1 MKDFAIELINT
12 LPLNAVEERS
22 WFEIVSILAP
32 SVLFI
37 SVLFGVSFY
46 LREKYLKQTV
56 VILCVVLTLFFLP
69 YELFRQASNIA
80 KADEKIIVTQSQLK
94 ELLTASDLDHLEP
107 LVDKEVASDM
117 LAELIYDLSD
127 EQKQALIFMGW
138 LIANNET
145 KIKQYVDDKYQ
156 SLGEE
161 VKLSLN
167 NATKE
172 IISSRMPTEK
182 ISEDIL
188 VRIDDD
194 VSQLIEQKMAA
205 FNQEIDQSLGDFQEK
220 INLFIQDQLNEYE
233 QTLVKITQKNTNEL
247 ENYADRARISFA
259 TQLSRS
265 NRASL
270 RQLEDT
276 KKSVDDIG
284 NEIANANLKSLTGD
298 VKNLSALIEEIQKK
312 NDILFKYN
320 ECIRKVGFIDFSGK
334 EEQCRKEMNR
344 SLEKL

>member
-1 MKDFAIELINT
+1 MKEFAIELINA

-37 SVLFGVSFY
+37 SVLFGVSFF
-46 LREKYLKQTV
+46 LREKYLKQTIIIV
-56 VILCVVLTLFFLP
+56 CVVLTLFFLP
-69 YELFRQASNIA
+69 YELFRQASNIS
-80 KADEKIIVTQSQLK
+80 KADEKINVTQSQLK
-94 ELLTASDLDHLEP
+94 ELLAVSDLVHLEP

-117 LAELIYDLSD
+117 LAGLIYNLSD
-127 EQKQALIFMGW
+127 EQKQAFIFMGW
-138 LIANNET
+138 LIAENEA
-145 KIKQYVDDKYQ
+145 KIKQYVDDRYQ
-156 SLGEE
+156 SLDEE
-161 VKLSLN
+161 VKLGLH
-167 NATKE
+167 NATNE

-194 VSQLIEQKMAA
+194 VSQRIEQKMAA
-205 FNQEIDQSLGDFQEK
+205 FNQDIDQSLGDFQK
-220 INLFIQDQLNEYE
+220 KLNLFIQSQLDEYK

-259 TQLSRS
+259 TQLNRS
-265 NRASL
+265 SRASL

-276 KKSVDDIG
+276 KRSVDDIG
-284 NEIANANLKSLTGD
+284 TELASANLKSLTSD
-298 VKNLSALIEEIQKK
+298 VKNLSLLIEETQKK

-320 ECIRKVGFIDFSGK
+320 ECIRLVGFFDFSGK
-334 EEQCRKEMNR
+334 EAQCRVEMKR

>member
-182 ISEDIL
+182 ISEEIL

-194 VSQLIEQKMAA
+194 VSQRIEQKMAA

-298 VKNLSALIEEIQKK
+298 VNNLSALIEEIQKK

>member
-1 MKDFAIELINT
+1 MKDFVIELINA

-37 SVLFGVSFY
+37 SVLFGVSFF
-46 LREKYLKQTV
+46 LREKYLKQTI
-56 VILCVVLTLFFLP
+56 VISCVVLTLFFLP
-69 YELFRQASNIA
+69 YELFRQASNISM
-80 KADEKIIVTQSQLK
+80 ADEKINVTQSQLK
-94 ELLTASDLDHLEP
+94 ELLTVSDLVHLEL

-117 LAELIYDLSD
+117 LAGLIYDLSD

-138 LIANNET
+138 LIAENEA
-145 KIKQYVDDKYQ
+145 KIKQTVDDRYQ

-161 VKLSLN
+161 VTLGLN
-167 NATKE
+167 NATQE

-188 VRIDDD
+188 VRIEDD
-194 VSQLIEQKMAA
+194 VSQRIEQKMTA
-205 FNQEIDQSLGDFQEK
+205 FNQEIDQSLGNFQEK
-220 INLFIQDQLNEYE
+220 INLFIQSQLNEYE
-233 QTLVKITQKNTNEL
+233 QKLIKITQKNTDDL

-259 TQLSRS
+259 TQLNRS
-265 NRASL
+265 SRASL

-276 KKSVDDIG
+276 KRSVDDIG
-284 NEIANANLKSLTGD
+284 TELAGANLRSLTSD
-298 VKNLSALIEEIQKK
+298 VKNLSALIDETQKK

-320 ECIRKVGFIDFSGK
+320 ECIRLVGFIDFSGK
-334 EEQCRKEMNR
+334 EKQCRIEMNR
-344 SLEKL
+344 RLEKL

>member
-37 SVLFGVSFY
+37 SVLFGVSFF

-127 EQKQALIFMGW
+127 EQKQVLIFMGW

-161 VKLSLN
+161 VKLSLS

-172 IISSRMPTEK
+172 IISTRMPTEK

-194 VSQLIEQKMAA
+194 VSQRIEQKMAA

-259 TQLSRS
+259 TQLNKL

-284 NEIANANLKSLTGD
+284 TELASANLKSLTGD

>member
-37 SVLFGVSFY
+37 SVLFGVSFF

-127 EQKQALIFMGW
+127 EQKQVLIFMGW

-161 VKLSLN
+161 VKLSLS

-172 IISSRMPTEK
+172 IISTRMPTEK

-194 VSQLIEQKMAA
+194 VSQRIEQKMAA

-259 TQLSRS
+259 TQLNRL

-284 NEIANANLKSLTGD
+284 TELASANLKSLTGD